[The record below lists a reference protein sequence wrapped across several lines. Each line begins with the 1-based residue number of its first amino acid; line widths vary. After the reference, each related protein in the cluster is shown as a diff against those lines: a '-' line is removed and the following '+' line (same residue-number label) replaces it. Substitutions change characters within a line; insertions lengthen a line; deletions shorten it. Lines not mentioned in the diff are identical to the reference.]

1 MPRYDRREGG
11 YFVPVLLVCA
21 RSAVVVERVGGGGV
35 GGVVGVV
42 RRRVGGAAVLV
53 RGRVVALVRVLARRL
68 QRALRR
74 VHLVGGGAELRRRRV
89 GVLPHRVVQVARVV
103 AVLRVAGCKNCQIRH
118 HRLQY

>member
-1 MPRYDRREGG
+1 VG
-11 YFVPVLLVCA
+11 A
-21 RSAVVVERVGGGGV
+21 RSTVVVEGVGGGGSDVRRV
-35 GGVVGVV
+35 GGVV

-53 RGRVVALVRVLARRL
+53 GRRVVALVRVLARRL

-103 AVLRVAGCKNCQIRH
+103 AVLRVAGCKTTFHQLFESQKRNSFTFSAGFDLIGV
-118 HRLQY
+118 